1 MSGGAFHGGLRAD
14 ADAFEFVHREVFPI
28 RLRGEF
34 DDAHVDVRERGPGAV
49 GAGPER
55 KASARDLAGGAAHAE
70 GTQGDRPVGGAHGQF
85 RVDAAHQRLAR
96 LLEGDAA
103 QAVRA
108 HAAHGG
114 LSVLEG
120 YRGFAGPATGGHDHV
135 RGREERVQRDEVG
148 VVGGDGHGR
157 LIGVHR
163 QEAALPGEGLRDGDL
178 HAVARDGQAFHREAR
193 VGALRVRREP
203 PFGAAV
209 FGQAGRESAQVR
221 PERLEVEVG
230 LPART
235 VQFTFRSAGDADV
248 RELLAED
255 AEARGVDVEVSGDR
269 GASGEMLAAELHR
282 GTSGGVVHRARESDA
297 RFAGD
302 GSRVQ
307 DEADGT
313 DGGRTGVLRRELHA
327 ERRKVVEERVER
339 DAFAAEGTAK
349 GGLQGDLAARIGGLL
364 ADDEAGPG
372 DAGAEI
378 GLTAG
383 IEGVTADAEA
393 QQRAVGQPDA
403 SRRGIRSEDERR

>member
-1 MSGGAFHGGLRAD
+1 
-14 ADAFEFVHREVFPI
+14 
-28 RLRGEF
+28 
-34 DDAHVDVRERGPGAV
+34 
-49 GAGPER
+49 
-55 KASARDLAGGAAHAE
+55 
-70 GTQGDRPVGGAHGQF
+70 
-85 RVDAAHQRLAR
+85 
-96 LLEGDAA
+96 
-103 QAVRA
+103 
-108 HAAHGG
+108 
-114 LSVLEG
+114 
-120 YRGFAGPATGGHDHV
+120 
-135 RGREERVQRDEVG
+135 
-148 VVGGDGHGR
+148 
-157 LIGVHR
+157 
-163 QEAALPGEGLRDGDL
+163 
-178 HAVARDGQAFHREAR
+178 
-193 VGALRVRREP
+193 
-203 PFGAAV
+203 
-209 FGQAGRESAQVR
+209 
-221 PERLEVEVG
+221 
-230 LPART
+230 
-235 VQFTFRSAGDADV
+235 
-248 RELLAED
+248 
-255 AEARGVDVEVSGDR
+255 
-269 GASGEMLAAELHR
+269 MLAAELHR